1 MQNLYAA
8 EAGKENMQMRRN
20 KNEIRTCITVCS
32 HSLANGSKRSD
43 YAVDATLGNGHDTCF
58 LAEIVGDNGKV
69 FGFDIQKRQLKAQQL
84 V

>member
-32 HSLANGSKRSD
+32 LASANGSKEGD
-43 YAVDATLGNGHDTCF
+43 YAVDATLGNSMT
-58 LAEIVGDNGKV
+58 LAS
-69 FGFDIQKRQLKAQQL
+69 
-84 V
+84 

>member
-1 MQNLYAA
+1 
-8 EAGKENMQMRRN
+8 MRRN
-20 KNEIRTCITVCS
+20 NNEIRTCITVCS
-32 HSLANGSKRSD
+32 HAAANGSKEGD

-69 FGFDIQKRQLKAQQL
+69 FGFDIQKRRLKAQQL

>member
-1 MQNLYAA
+1 MKLERVLPFARTLLQTAV
-8 EAGKENMQMRRN
+8 KE
-20 KNEIRTCITVCS
+20 
-32 HSLANGSKRSD
+32 GD